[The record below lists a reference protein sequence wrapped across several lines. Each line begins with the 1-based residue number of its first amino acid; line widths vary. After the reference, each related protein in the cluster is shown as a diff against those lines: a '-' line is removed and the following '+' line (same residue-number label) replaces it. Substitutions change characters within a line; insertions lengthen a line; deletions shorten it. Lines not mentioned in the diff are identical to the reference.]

1 MRYKVTLAYDGK
13 NYAGFQSQTNAVAI
27 QDIVEKA
34 IERVFGEKIRIVMS
48 SRTDAGVH
56 ALGQV
61 FHFDSD
67 KEKEEGKLKF
77 L

>member
-61 FHFDSD
+61 FTSIPIR
-67 KEKEEGKLKF
+67 KKKKGN
-77 L
+77 